1 MEKNLIYL
9 GNSLS
14 ELVQL
19 KTLVF
24 GTRFCNGKDR
34 SLDEGDGFLCA
45 GKLLGNSLENLVELK
60 SLTFGNDFNIVVC
73 QI

>member
-1 MEKNLIYL
+1 LEKNLIYL

-34 SLDEGDGFLCA
+34 SLDEEKGDGFLRA
-45 GKLLGNSLENLVELK
+45 NTIK
-60 SLTFGNDFNIVVC
+60 NIRNINYFKKFWKY
-73 QI
+73 QRRS